1 MLFARRPGGNRRCS
15 TILKSGSRAGR
26 VFGSMS
32 CFTLWIIEDVMRNS
46 KRVGVAGLAFIL
58 VVAFA
63 GSGSRAQGERN
74 DPKTKKIRI
83 VTVVKR
89 TGIGWFE
96 RMEEGIKQF
105 AAQNGVD
112 ATMTGADDADPQK
125 QADIIRKLIA
135 EKPDAITV
143 VPNSPEALEEVLKQA
158 RTAGIKV
165 VTHEAS
171 NQVNTDV
178 DIEAFDNLAYGS
190 NLMDELASCM
200 GGSGK
205 YVAFVGHTTA
215 RSHMRWA
222 TAAFERAKQ
231 KYPKIVRISAPVES
245 TERLETAYQ
254 KAKELL
260 AKHPDLEGFEGSSV
274 VDVAGIGRA
283 VREAGVQGKTCV
295 MGTSLPSVAG
305 EFLNDGAVDK
315 MFLWDPLVAGQA
327 QVKLA
332 LMLIKGEKIAPGLDL
347 GLPGYRNLT
356 RIAGTPHGLAGSG
369 WIAIDKSNVRQ
380 YPFD

>member
-1 MLFARRPGGNRRCS
+1 
-15 TILKSGSRAGR
+15 
-26 VFGSMS
+26 
-32 CFTLWIIEDVMRNS
+32 MRNP
-46 KRVGVAGLAFIL
+46 KPVVVAGLAFML
-58 VVAFA
+58 VVACA
-63 GSGSRAQGERN
+63 VGASRGQGDRKAET
-74 DPKTKKIRI
+74 KKKIRI

-96 RMEEGIKQF
+96 RMEKGIKQF

-112 ATMTGADDADPQK
+112 ATMTGAADADPQK

-143 VPNSPEALEEVLKQA
+143 VPNSPEALEGILKQA
-158 RTAGIKV
+158 RAAGIKV

-190 NLMDELASCM
+190 HLMDELASCM

-205 YVAFVGHTTA
+205 YVAFVGHATA

-222 TAAFERAKQ
+222 TAAYERARQ
-231 KYPKIVRISAPVES
+231 KYPKVVRISAPVE
-245 TERLETAYQ
+245 TAERLETAYQ
-254 KAKELL
+254 NAKELL
-260 AKHPDLEGFEGSSV
+260 ARHPDLEGFEGRSV

-283 VREAGVQGKTCV
+283 VREAGAQGRTCV

-305 EFLNDGAVDK
+305 EFLDDGAVDK

-327 QVKLA
+327 QTKLA
-332 LMLIKGEKIAPGLDL
+332 LMLIKGQKIAPGLDL
-347 GLPGYRNLT
+347 GLPGYRSLK
-356 RIAGTPHGLAGSG
+356 RIPGTPHGLAGSS
-369 WIAIDKSNVRQ
+369 WITVDKSNVKQ
-380 YPFD
+380 YPF

>member
-1 MLFARRPGGNRRCS
+1 MVEG
-15 TILKSGSRAGR
+15 
-26 VFGSMS
+26 
-32 CFTLWIIEDVMRNS
+32 VMRNPKS
-46 KRVGVAGLAFIL
+46 LVLAGLAFVL
-58 VVAFA
+58 VVASLA
-63 GSGSRAQGERN
+63 ARGSQDQGDRRDATPN
-74 DPKTKKIRI
+74 RIRI

-89 TGIGWFE
+89 TGIVWFE

-112 ATMTGADDADPQK
+112 ATMIGADDADPQK
-125 QADIIRKLIA
+125 QVDIIRRLIG

-158 RTAGIKV
+158 RAAGIKV
-165 VTHEAS
+165 VTHEAG

-178 DIEAFDNLAYGS
+178 DIEAFDNLAFGAH
-190 NLMDELASCM
+190 LMDELASCM

-222 TAAFERAKQ
+222 AAAHERAKL
-231 KYPKIVRISAPVES
+231 KYPNIARIPAPVE
-245 TERLETAYQ
+245 TDERLETAYQ

-260 AKHPDLEGFEGSSV
+260 ANNPDLEGFEGSSV

-283 VREAGVQGKTCV
+283 VREAGLQGRTCV

-305 EFLNDGAVDK
+305 EFLDDGAVDK
-315 MFLWDPLVAGQA
+315 IFLWDPRVAGQA
-327 QVKLA
+327 QLKLA
-332 LMLIKGEKIAPGLDL
+332 LTLIKGERIAPGLDL

-356 RIAGTPHGLAGSG
+356 RIPGTPQGFAGSG
-369 WIAIDKSNVRQ
+369 WITIDKSNAGR
-380 YPFD
+380 YPF

>member
-1 MLFARRPGGNRRCS
+1 
-15 TILKSGSRAGR
+15 
-26 VFGSMS
+26 
-32 CFTLWIIEDVMRNS
+32 MRNS
-46 KRVGVAGLAFIL
+46 TCVVVADLALLL
-58 VVAFA
+58 VVACA
-63 GSGSRAQGERN
+63 ITAPGDQNDAQTQR
-74 DPKTKKIRI
+74 IRI

-112 ATMTGADDADPQK
+112 ATMTGAADADPQK
-125 QADIIRKLIA
+125 QADVIRRLIA
-135 EKPDAITV
+135 EKPNAITV

-158 RTAGIKV
+158 RAAGIKV

-171 NQVNTDV
+171 NQENTDV
-178 DIEAFDNLAYGS
+178 DIEAFDNLAFGS
-190 NLMDELASCM
+190 FLMDQLASCM

-222 TAAFERAKQ
+222 TAAYERARE
-231 KYPKIVRISAPVES
+231 KYPNIERISAPVET
-245 TERLETAYQ
+245 TENQEIAYQ

-260 AKHPDLEGFEGSSV
+260 ARLPDLKGFEGSSV
-274 VDVAGIGRA
+274 VDVAGIGKA
-283 VREAGVQGKTCV
+283 VREAGVQAKTCV

-315 MFLWDPLVAGQA
+315 IFLWDPAVAGQA
-327 QVKLA
+327 QDKLA
-332 LMLIKGEKIAPGLDL
+332 LMLIQGKRIGPGLDL
-347 GLPGYRNLT
+347 GLPGYGNLKA
-356 RIAGTPHGLAGSG
+356 IPGTPHALAGSG
-369 WIAIDKSNVRQ
+369 WIAIDKSNAAQ
-380 YPFD
+380 YPF

>member
-1 MLFARRPGGNRRCS
+1 MGN
-15 TILKSGSRAGR
+15 L
-26 VFGSMS
+26 
-32 CFTLWIIEDVMRNS
+32 
-46 KRVGVAGLAFIL
+46 KRVVVAGLAFIL

-63 GSGSRAQGERN
+63 VSASRGQGDRN
-74 DPKTKKIRI
+74 AAKTKRIRI

-89 TGIGWFE
+89 TGIVWFE
-96 RMEEGIKQF
+96 RMEEGIKES

-125 QADIIRKLIA
+125 QADIIRKLIE

-158 RTAGIKV
+158 RASGIKV

-178 DIEAFDNLAYGS
+178 DIEAFDNLAFGS
-190 NLMDELASCM
+190 HLMDELASCM
-200 GGSGK
+200 GGSGT

-222 TAAFERAKQ
+222 TAAYERAKQ
-231 KYPKIVRISAPVES
+231 KYPKIERISAPVE
-245 TERLETAYQ
+245 TAERVETAYQ

-260 AKHPDLEGFEGSSV
+260 TKHPDLKGFEGSSV
-274 VDVAGIGRA
+274 VDVAGIGKA
-283 VREAGVQGKTCV
+283 VREAGLQARTCV

-305 EFLNDGAVDK
+305 EFLDDGAVDK
-315 MFLWDPLVAGQA
+315 IFLWDPMVAGQA

-332 LMLIKGEKIAPGLDL
+332 LMLVKGEKIGPGLDL
-347 GLPGYRNLT
+347 GLPGYRDLKG
-356 RIAGTPHGLAGSG
+356 IPGTPHGLAGSG
-369 WIAIDKSNVRQ
+369 WITIDKSNAGQ
-380 YPFD
+380 YPF

>member
-1 MLFARRPGGNRRCS
+1 
-15 TILKSGSRAGR
+15 
-26 VFGSMS
+26 
-32 CFTLWIIEDVMRNS
+32 MRNS
-46 KRVGVAGLAFIL
+46 KRVVVAGLAFIL
-58 VVAFA
+58 MVAFVA
-63 GSGSRAQGERN
+63 SASHGQGDRK
-74 DPKTKKIRI
+74 DVKTEKIRI

-96 RMEEGIKQF
+96 RMQEGIKQF

-112 ATMTGADDADPQK
+112 ATMTGAADADPQK
-125 QADIIRKLIA
+125 QADIIRKLIG
-135 EKPDAITV
+135 EKPNAITV

-158 RTAGIKV
+158 RAAGIKV

-178 DIEAFDNLAYGS
+178 DIEAFDNLAFGAH
-190 NLMDELASCM
+190 LMDELASCM

-222 TAAFERAKQ
+222 TAAYERATQ
-231 KYPKIVRISAPVES
+231 KYPKIVRISAPVE
-245 TERLETAYQ
+245 TAERVETAYSQ
-254 KAKELL
+254 AKELL
-260 AKHPDLEGFEGSSV
+260 VKHPDLEGFEGSSV

-283 VREAGVQGKTCV
+283 VREAGAQGRTCV

-327 QVKLA
+327 QDKLA
-332 LMLIKGEKIAPGLDL
+332 LMLIKGEKIGPGLDL
-347 GLPGYRNLT
+347 GLPGYRNLK
-356 RIAGTPHGLAGSG
+356 RIPGTPHALAGSG
-369 WIAIDKSNVRQ
+369 WIMIDKSNAAQ
-380 YPFD
+380 YPF

>member
-1 MLFARRPGGNRRCS
+1 
-15 TILKSGSRAGR
+15 
-26 VFGSMS
+26 
-32 CFTLWIIEDVMRNS
+32 MRNS
-46 KRVGVAGLAFIL
+46 KRAVVAGLAFIL
-58 VVAFA
+58 VVAFSVSA
-63 GSGSRAQGERN
+63 SRGQGNRKDAQAKR
-74 DPKTKKIRI
+74 IRI

-96 RMEEGIKQF
+96 RMQKGIKQF
-105 AAQNGVD
+105 AAQHGVD
-112 ATMTGADDADPQK
+112 ATMTGAADADPEK
-125 QADIIRKLIA
+125 QADIIRKLIG
-135 EKPDAITV
+135 EKPNAITV

-158 RTAGIKV
+158 RAAGIKV

-178 DIEAFDNLAYGS
+178 DIEAFDNLAFGAY
-190 NLMDELASCM
+190 LMDELASCM

-222 TAAFERAKQ
+222 TAASERATQ
-231 KYPKIVRISAPVES
+231 KYPKIVRIAAPVE
-245 TERLETAYQ
+245 TAERVETAYSQ
-254 KAKELL
+254 AKELL
-260 AKHPDLEGFEGSSV
+260 AKHPDLKGFEGSSV

-283 VREAGVQGKTCV
+283 VREAGAQGRTCV

-327 QVKLA
+327 QDKLA
-332 LMLIKGEKIAPGLDL
+332 LMLIKGEKIGPGLDL
-347 GLPGYRNLT
+347 GLPGYRNLK
-356 RIAGTPHGLAGSG
+356 RIPGTPHALAGSG
-369 WIAIDKSNVRQ
+369 WIMIDKSNAAQ
-380 YPFD
+380 YPF

>member
-1 MLFARRPGGNRRCS
+1 
-15 TILKSGSRAGR
+15 
-26 VFGSMS
+26 
-32 CFTLWIIEDVMRNS
+32 MRNP
-46 KRVGVAGLAFIL
+46 KPVVVASLVFML
-58 VVAFA
+58 VVACA
-63 GSGSRAQGERN
+63 VGASRGQGDRKAET
-74 DPKTKKIRI
+74 KKKIRI

-96 RMEEGIKQF
+96 RMEKGIKQF

-112 ATMTGADDADPQK
+112 ATMTGAADADPQK

-143 VPNSPEALEEVLKQA
+143 VPNSPEALEGILKQA
-158 RTAGIKV
+158 RAAGIKV

-190 NLMDELASCM
+190 HLMDELASCM

-222 TAAFERAKQ
+222 TAAYERARQ
-231 KYPKIVRISAPVES
+231 KYPKVVRISAPVE
-245 TERLETAYQ
+245 TAERLETAYQ
-254 KAKELL
+254 NAKELL
-260 AKHPDLEGFEGSSV
+260 ARHPDLEGFEGSSV

-283 VREAGVQGKTCV
+283 VREAGAQRRTCV

-305 EFLNDGAVDK
+305 EFLDDGAVDK

-327 QVKLA
+327 QTKLA
-332 LMLIKGEKIAPGLDL
+332 LMLIKGQKIAPGLDL
-347 GLPGYRNLT
+347 GLPGYRSLK
-356 RIAGTPHGLAGSG
+356 RIPGTPHGLAGSS
-369 WIAIDKSNVRQ
+369 WITVDKSNVKQ
-380 YPFD
+380 YPF

>member
-1 MLFARRPGGNRRCS
+1 
-15 TILKSGSRAGR
+15 
-26 VFGSMS
+26 
-32 CFTLWIIEDVMRNS
+32 MRNT
-46 KRVGVAGLAFIL
+46 KRVVVAGLAFVL
-58 VVAFA
+58 VIACVVSA
-63 GSGSRAQGERN
+63 SRGDRKEDAQ
-74 DPKTKKIRI
+74 TKRIRI

-96 RMEEGIKQF
+96 RMEQGIKQF

-112 ATMTGADDADPQK
+112 ATMTGAADADPQK
-125 QADIIRKLIA
+125 QADIIRKLIG

-143 VPNSPEALEEVLKQA
+143 VPNSPEGLEDVLKQA
-158 RTAGIKV
+158 RAAGIKV

-178 DIEAFDNLAYGS
+178 DIEAFDNLAYGAH
-190 NLMDELASCM
+190 LMDELASCM

-205 YVAFVGHTTA
+205 YVAFVGHATA
-215 RSHMRWA
+215 RSHVRWA
-222 TAAFERAKQ
+222 TAAYEHAKQ
-231 KYPKIVRISAPVES
+231 KYPKIERVSAPVES
-245 TERLETAYQ
+245 AESLETAYQ

-260 AKHPDLEGFEGSSV
+260 TKSPDLEGFEGSSV

-283 VREAGVQGKTCV
+283 VREASLQGKTCV

-347 GLPGYRNLT
+347 GLPGYRKLT
-356 RIAGTPHGLAGSG
+356 TIPGTPHGLAGSG
-369 WIAIDKSNVRQ
+369 WITVDKSNVKQ
-380 YPFD
+380 YPF

>member
-1 MLFARRPGGNRRCS
+1 
-15 TILKSGSRAGR
+15 
-26 VFGSMS
+26 
-32 CFTLWIIEDVMRNS
+32 MRNS
-46 KRVGVAGLAFIL
+46 KRAVVAGLAFIL
-58 VVAFA
+58 VVAFSVSA
-63 GSGSRAQGERN
+63 SRGQGNRKDAQAKR
-74 DPKTKKIRI
+74 IRI

-96 RMEEGIKQF
+96 RMQEGIKQF
-105 AAQNGVD
+105 AAQHGVD
-112 ATMTGADDADPQK
+112 ATMTGAADADPEK
-125 QADIIRKLIA
+125 QADIIRKLIG
-135 EKPDAITV
+135 EKPNAITV

-158 RTAGIKV
+158 RAAGIKV

-178 DIEAFDNLAYGS
+178 DIEAFDNLAFGAY
-190 NLMDELASCM
+190 LMDELASCM

-222 TAAFERAKQ
+222 TAAHERATQ
-231 KYPKIVRISAPVES
+231 KYPKIVRISAPVE
-245 TERLETAYQ
+245 TAERVETAYSQ
-254 KAKELL
+254 AKELL

-283 VREAGVQGKTCV
+283 VREAGAQGRTCV

-327 QVKLA
+327 QDKLA
-332 LMLIKGEKIAPGLDL
+332 LMLIKGEKIGPGLDL
-347 GLPGYRNLT
+347 GLPGYRNLK
-356 RIAGTPHGLAGSG
+356 RIPGTPHALAGSG
-369 WIAIDKSNVRQ
+369 WIMIDKSNAAQ
-380 YPFD
+380 YPF

>member
-1 MLFARRPGGNRRCS
+1 
-15 TILKSGSRAGR
+15 
-26 VFGSMS
+26 
-32 CFTLWIIEDVMRNS
+32 MRDS
-46 KRVGVAGLAFIL
+46 KRLVVAGLAFL
-58 VVAFA
+58 LAVAFA
-63 GSGSRAQGERN
+63 VSAPSGQGGQNEAKR
-74 DPKTKKIRI
+74 KKIRI

-89 TGIGWFE
+89 TGIAWFE
-96 RMEEGIKQF
+96 RMEEGIRQF

-112 ATMTGADDADPQK
+112 ATMIGADDADPQK
-125 QADIIRKLIA
+125 QVDIIRKLIG

-143 VPNSPEALEEVLKQA
+143 VPNSPEALEDVLKQA
-158 RTAGIKV
+158 RAAGIKV

-190 NLMDELASCM
+190 QLMDQLASCM
-200 GGSGK
+200 GGSGE

-222 TAAFERAKQ
+222 TAAYERARQ
-231 KYPKIVRISAPVES
+231 EYPKIVRISAPVES
-245 TERLETAYQ
+245 AESLDTAYQ
-254 KAKELL
+254 KTKELL
-260 AKHPDLEGFEGSSV
+260 AKHPDLKGFEGSSV

-283 VREAGVQGKTCV
+283 VREAGFQGRTCV
-295 MGTSLPSVAG
+295 VGTSLPSVAG

-315 MFLWDPLVAGQA
+315 IFLWDPLVAGQA
-327 QVKLA
+327 QCKLA

-347 GLPGYRNLT
+347 GLPGYRNLKS
-356 RIAGTPHGLAGSG
+356 IPGTPHGLAGSG

-380 YPFD
+380 YPF